1 MGLLMTYLLVTKPL
15 STSQICSAH
24 PACSVHVYVALL
36 SVVVGHPS
44 GPPTK
49 QDLNYQFRLPGTQEQ
64 RGLGPL
70 RFRPDGTF
78 HISIFEDLHFGE
90 NAWDAWGPQQDVQ
103 SVKVIKTVLDSEP
116 DIDLVVL
123 NGDLITGDNTFLEN
137 STDYVDQIVRP
148 FAERGLTWASTYG
161 NHDNHFNISAA
172 HILEREKRWPNSRTT
187 QMVSI
192 PDADTGVSNYYLPVY
207 PADCDPDS
215 LSPPCPP
222 KLLLWFFD
230 SRGGFRYQQRNLTT
244 GALAPLPNWVDARVV
259 DWFIQTNT
267 ELVAATTGGTPI
279 PALAFVHI
287 PPDAS
292 RTLQAR
298 GIHPHRQPGVD
309 DDVPLA
315 RQAQGWCAD
324 GSLPPP
330 SPPDDSEEGGC
341 EYGGQD
347 APFLEAL
354 AATPGVMAL
363 FSGHDH
369 GETWCAR
376 WEELTPEGGGGES
389 KKGVAEGNGLSLC
402 FGQHSGYGGYG
413 KWIRGA
419 RQVVV
424 SLEGLAERVVETYIR
439 LESGETVGAVTLN
452 ATYGQDWYPATPNDK
467 TRLPPSDD

>member
-1 MGLLMTYLLVTKPL
+1 MGLPMRPLTYAIAVVFT
-15 STSQICSAH
+15 
-24 PACSVHVYVALL
+24 VVA
-36 SVVVGHPS
+36 GHPS
-44 GPPTK
+44 EPSRPNLDH
-49 QDLNYQFRLPGTQEQ
+49 QHRLPGTQGQ
-64 RGLGPL
+64 KGFGPL
-70 RFRPDGTF
+70 RFRADGTF
-78 HISIFEDLHFGE
+78 HVSIFEDLHFGE

-103 SVKVIKTVLDSEP
+103 SVKVINTVLDSEP

-148 FAERGLTWASTYG
+148 FADRGLTWASTYG
-161 NHDNHFNISAA
+161 NHDNHFNISGA
-172 HILEREKRWPNSRTT
+172 HILERERRWPNSRTT

-192 PDADTGVSNYYLPVY
+192 PDAHTGVSNYYLPVY

-230 SRGGFRYQQRNLTT
+230 SRGGFHYQQRDPAT
-244 GALAPLPNWVDARVV
+244 GALVPLPNWVDARVV
-259 DWFIQTNT
+259 DWFTRTNT
-267 ELVAATTGGTPI
+267 DLVSSTTPPGTPTPI

-298 GIHPHRQPGVD
+298 GIHPHREPGID
-309 DDVPLA
+309 DDRPLA

-330 SPPDDSEEGGC
+330 SPSSDEEEEGDC

-347 APFLEAL
+347 APFLDAL
-354 AATPGVMAL
+354 ASTPGMMAL

-376 WEELTPEGGGGES
+376 WEGLTGEGGEGEGVGEGEVRGGS
-389 KKGVAEGNGLSLC
+389 EGDGLNLC
-402 FGQHSGYGGYG
+402 FGQRSGYGGYG
-413 KWIRGA
+413 RWIRGA

-467 TRLPPSDD
+467 TRLPTGDD

>member
-1 MGLLMTYLLVTKPL
+1 ML
-15 STSQICSAH
+15 
-24 PACSVHVYVALL
+24 
-36 SVVVGHPS
+36 
-44 GPPTK
+44 
-49 QDLNYQFRLPGTQEQ
+49 
-64 RGLGPL
+64 
-70 RFRPDGTF
+70 
-78 HISIFEDLHFGE
+78 
-90 NAWDAWGPQQDVQ
+90 DA
-103 SVKVIKTVLDSEP
+103 EP

-172 HILEREKRWPNSRTT
+172 RILERERHWPNSRTT
-187 QMVSI
+187 QMVSA

-207 PADCDPDS
+207 PPDCDPA
-215 LSPPCPP
+215 SPSPSDCPP

-230 SRGGFRYQQRNLTT
+230 SRGGFRCQQRNATT
-244 GALAPLPNWVDARVV
+244 DALIPLPNWVDARVV
-259 DWFIQTNT
+259 DWFKQTNT
-267 ELVAATTGGTPI
+267 DLLTTKAPSGTPPI

-292 RTLQAR
+292 RTLQSR
-298 GIHPHRQPGVD
+298 GIHPHRQPGLD
-309 DDVPLA
+309 DDGGPLA

-324 GSLPPP
+324 GSVPAPG
-330 SPPDDSEEGGC
+330 EEEEEAGC

-347 APFLEAL
+347 GPFLEAL
-354 AATPGVMAL
+354 ATTPGMMAL

-376 WEELTPEGGGGES
+376 WEGMASQGGE
-389 KKGVAEGNGLSLC
+389 GRGEEVEGSGLSLC

-413 KWIRGA
+413 RWIRGA

-467 TRLPPSDD
+467 TRLPTGDD

>member
-1 MGLLMTYLLVTKPL
+1 M
-15 STSQICSAH
+15 
-24 PACSVHVYVALL
+24 
-36 SVVVGHPS
+36 
-44 GPPTK
+44 
-49 QDLNYQFRLPGTQEQ
+49 
-64 RGLGPL
+64 
-70 RFRPDGTF
+70 
-78 HISIFEDLHFGE
+78 
-90 NAWDAWGPQQDVQ
+90 
-103 SVKVIKTVLDSEP
+103 LDSEP

-161 NHDNHFNISAA
+161 NHDNHFNISGA
-172 HILEREKRWPNSRTT
+172 HILAREKRWANSRTT
-187 QMVSI
+187 QMVPS
-192 PDADTGVSNYYLPVY
+192 PDGDDVGVSNYYLPVY
-207 PADCDPDS
+207 PADCTPDDPPS
-215 LSPPCPP
+215 ALFPCPP

-230 SRGGFRYQQRNLTT
+230 SRGGFRYQQRNRTT
-244 GALAPLPNWVDARVV
+244 NALLPLPNWVDARVV
-259 DWFIQTNT
+259 NWFRQTTTTLTHTPPPNT
-267 ELVAATTGGTPI
+267 LTPI

-287 PPDAS
+287 PPSAS

-298 GIHPHRQPGVD
+298 GIHPHRQPGLD
-309 DDVPLA
+309 DDGPLA

-324 GSLPPP
+324 GT
-330 SPPDDSEEGGC
+330 PDAGC

-354 AATPGVMAL
+354 ADAPGVLAL

-376 WEELTPEGGGGES
+376 WEVEGGGEGGGG
-389 KKGVAEGNGLSLC
+389 KGEEGRGLDLC

-413 KWIRGA
+413 RWIRGA

-439 LESGETVGAVTLN
+439 LESGETVGAVSLN
-452 ATYGQDWYPATPNDK
+452 STYGQDWYPATPNDK
-467 TRLPPSDD
+467 TRLPTSGEQG

>member
-1 MGLLMTYLLVTKPL
+1 
-15 STSQICSAH
+15 
-24 PACSVHVYVALL
+24 
-36 SVVVGHPS
+36 
-44 GPPTK
+44 
-49 QDLNYQFRLPGTQEQ
+49 
-64 RGLGPL
+64 
-70 RFRPDGTF
+70 
-78 HISIFEDLHFGE
+78 
-90 NAWDAWGPQQDVQ
+90 VQ
-103 SVKVIKTVLDSEP
+103 SVKVIKAVLDSEP

-137 STDYVDQIVRP
+137 STDYLDQIVRP

-172 HILEREKRWPNSRTT
+172 HILERERRWSNSRTT
-187 QMVSI
+187 QMVSA

-207 PADCDPDS
+207 PHNCDPS
-215 LSPPCPP
+215 SSSPPDCPP

-230 SRGGFRYQQRNLTT
+230 SRGGFRYQQRDPVTN
-244 GALAPLPNWVDARVV
+244 ALVPLPNWVDARVV
-259 DWFIQTNT
+259 DWFKQTNT
-267 ELVAATTGGTPI
+267 DLLTTTITTTTPSRTSPI

-292 RTLQAR
+292 RTLQSR

-309 DDVPLA
+309 DDRPLA

-324 GSLPPP
+324 GSVPPP
-330 SPPDDSEEGGC
+330 GKEGEC

-347 APFLEAL
+347 GPFLDAL
-354 AATPGVMAL
+354 ATTPGMMAL

-376 WEELTPEGGGGES
+376 WDGMTPEGGEGEGEGGE
-389 KKGVAEGNGLSLC
+389 EERNGLNLC

-413 KWIRGA
+413 RWIRGA

-452 ATYGQDWYPATPNDK
+452 ATYGQDSYPATPNDK
-467 TRLPPSDD
+467 TRLPTGGDYS